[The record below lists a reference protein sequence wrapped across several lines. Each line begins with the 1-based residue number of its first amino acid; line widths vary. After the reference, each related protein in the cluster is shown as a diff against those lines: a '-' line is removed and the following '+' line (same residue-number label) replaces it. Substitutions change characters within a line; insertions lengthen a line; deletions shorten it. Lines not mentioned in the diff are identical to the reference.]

1 MSAVSIRLGGRQVAR
16 GAHADGSLAGAPVG
30 SAGVVTGLYGL
41 APEVA
46 RRLCDLGFTAGSHIE
61 VRRRAPFGGP
71 VIVRVADYDVALRR
85 GEALAVRISPA

>member
-1 MSAVSIRLGGRQVAR
+1 MSAVSSRLGHRHIVS
-16 GAHADGSLAGAPVG
+16 GAHADGSLAGLPVG
-30 SAGVVTGLYGL
+30 AGGVVTGLRGL

-46 RRLCDLGFTAGSHIE
+46 RRLHDLGFTAGSRVD

-85 GEALAVRISPA
+85 REALAIRISTA